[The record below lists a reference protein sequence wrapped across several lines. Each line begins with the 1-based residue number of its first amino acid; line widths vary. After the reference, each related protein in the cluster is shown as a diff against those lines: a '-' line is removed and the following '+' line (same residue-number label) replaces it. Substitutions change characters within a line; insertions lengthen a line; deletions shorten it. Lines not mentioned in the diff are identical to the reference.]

1 VRHLLAFT
9 VMLAA
14 GVAQADPRVEVFTD
28 RANPIIHTEAF
39 AQVRVVRIDGL
50 VLAQEYLSEGLPMD
64 ENAAAKLAN
73 ARLTARPDLKDQM
86 MAAGEGL
93 ALSHLQYQLDRYPAI
108 VFDGMAVIY
117 GVTDLAVAKRLY
129 EQRL

>member
-1 VRHLLAFT
+1 VRYLLAFA

-14 GVAQADPRVEVFTD
+14 GAAQADPRVEVFTD
-28 RANPIIHTEAF
+28 RAHSIIHTEAF
-39 AQVRVVRIDGL
+39 TRVRVVRIDGL
-50 VLAQEYLSEGLPMD
+50 VLAQEYLSEGLSGD
-64 ENAAAKLAN
+64 EKAAAKLAH
-73 ARLTARPDLKDQM
+73 ARLAARPDLKDQM

-93 ALSHLQYQLDRYPAI
+93 AMAHLQYQLDRYPAI
-108 VFDGMAVIY
+108 VFDGTAVIY

>member
-1 VRHLLAFT
+1 MRVWHLLTFALIT
-9 VMLAA
+9 TTAL
-14 GVAQADPRVEVFTD
+14 ADPRVEVFTD
-28 RANPIIHTEAF
+28 RAHPIIHAEAF

-50 VLAQEYLSEGLPMD
+50 VLAQEYLSKGLPMD
-64 ENAAAKLAN
+64 ENAAAKRVN
-73 ARLTARPDLKDQM
+73 ARLAARPNLKDQM

-93 ALSHLQYQLDRYPAI
+93 ALAHLQYQLDRYPAI
-108 VFDGMAVIY
+108 VFDDKAVIY

>member
-1 VRHLLAFT
+1 MRVWHLLTFALIT
-9 VMLAA
+9 TTAL
-14 GVAQADPRVEVFTD
+14 ADPRVEVFTD
-28 RANPIIHTEAF
+28 RAHPIIHAEAF

-64 ENAAAKLAN
+64 ENAAAKRVH
-73 ARLTARPDLKDQM
+73 ARLAARPDLKDQM

-93 ALSHLQYQLDRYPAI
+93 AMAHLQYQLDRYPAI
-108 VFDGMAVIY
+108 VFDGTAVIY

-129 EQRL
+129 EQRQ